1 MSALGQLAETLSRLF
16 RKVTVA
22 SAYTFSSVS
31 FCNWLPQRHTHNG
44 AYNGNTTAVHCSNY
58 IFKAI
63 ISLRSLSY

>member
-22 SAYTFSSVS
+22 SAYTFSSVR

-44 AYNGNTTAVHCSNY
+44 AYSGNTTAVH
-58 IFKAI
+58 
-63 ISLRSLSY
+63 